1 MYSDKF
7 VATLGYEAET
17 LLEILIA
24 DQSTVNVFCLLA
36 CLLLRIEEKRPY
48 LLPIYF
54 LSKRKEFPTA

>member
-7 VATLGYEAET
+7 LATLGYEAET

-24 DQSTVNVFCLLA
+24 DQSTANVLFVCLF
-36 CLLLRIEEKRPY
+36 LRIEGKGSY

-54 LSKRKEFPTA
+54 LSKRKGFPTA